1 VSVQFHVD
9 KGGQLMGSASKLPCV
24 VFRTALLA
32 VLRSKKFHGET
43 IGIMITASHNP
54 AIVRPCLLW
63 IVKALMSGQRCQD
76 SRPQWRYA
84 RAIMGSPCDRSSQQP
99 HF

>member
-1 VSVQFHVD
+1 VSIQFHVD

-54 AIVRPCLLW
+54 AIVRPFSW
-63 IVKALMSGQRCQD
+63 
-76 SRPQWRYA
+76 
-84 RAIMGSPCDRSSQQP
+84 
-99 HF
+99 

>member
-1 VSVQFHVD
+1 MFSYIVQRVLAD
-9 KGGQLMGSASKLPCV
+9 GSASKLPCV

-54 AIVRPCLLW
+54 AIVCLVSLN
-63 IVKALMSGQRCQD
+63 
-76 SRPQWRYA
+76 
-84 RAIMGSPCDRSSQQP
+84 
-99 HF
+99 

>member
-1 VSVQFHVD
+1 VFSYILQRVLVN
-9 KGGQLMGSASKLPCV
+9 GSASKLPCV

-54 AIVRPCLLW
+54 AIVCLVSLN
-63 IVKALMSGQRCQD
+63 
-76 SRPQWRYA
+76 
-84 RAIMGSPCDRSSQQP
+84 
-99 HF
+99 